1 MLSQPLTNF
10 EIFIKMNL
18 NLINAINSR
27 NNLPK
32 IKDWAYVINLDE
44 FKYMRTH
51 WILYVSSKNIIYF
64 DSFGLEHIPKE
75 IMKFIRNKNVITNI
89 YRIQTYGLIIC
100 RYFCTGFIDFMLNG
114 KSLLDYINLF
124 SPSDYENNDKVI
136 LKYFQ

>member
-1 MLSQPLTNF
+1 
-10 EIFIKMNL
+10 MNL
-18 NLINAINSR
+18 NLINTINSR

-51 WILYVSSKNIIYF
+51 WILYVISNNIIYF

-100 RYFCTGFIDFMLNG
+100 RYFCTEFIDFMLNS